1 MCFNVIM
8 FILFK
13 KSKKFRE
20 KIGIVNKEEIDE
32 LNLNIVTS
40 KNKLQEYE
48 GIIIYE
54 DDMLYML
61 NTEIRQL
68 LYETTEI
75 SAKLRFF
82 INSQT
87 PMVRKK
93 HINGKEDNIS
103 FLWDEILKIR
113 MGIDFLL
120 SEKATYNKEIEAH
133 KKEAESYKKEIEA
146 HKKEVESYKKEIAI
160 YKNKACF
167 DAPNEY
173 EIWWRKIGD
182 ASYALL
188 GEVSA
193 ILKNINTD
201 RSDAMARNYG
211 EISLNKIDEFLY
223 KVYEENPRRKKQ

>member
-20 KIGIVNKEEIDE
+20 KFGIVNKEEIDE

-61 NTEIRQL
+61 NTEIRQI

-93 HINGKEDNIS
+93 HIDGKEDNIS

-120 SEKATYNKEIEAH
+120 SEKATYKKEIEAH
-133 KKEAESYKKEIEA
+133 KKEA
-146 HKKEVESYKKEIAI
+146 ESYKKEIAI

-188 GEVSA
+188 GEVGA